1 MIALDSLY
9 FCGTIRCNNG
19 LIEKYMS
26 KFNLY
31 VWVGL
36 VLNTALLGTLLYM
49 IQTGELIIDG
59 SNGAQNAQL
68 MKVLMI
74 IACVSFPIQL
84 ISMMIMSYKPR
95 VAIAVALM
103 SSLALMPIT
112 IVFLCGM
119 IFSAI
124 RWRFHQLETFDP
136 TINVDFETK
145 LTFNNRHNSIRAIA
159 LGLISVI
166 FIVLSQSLGM
176 FLLVLA
182 IILFVLGK
190 RINGTPYLAIKGEH
204 VYIRPSLF
212 AFCYRIPLKDVT
224 YLRNEKNNVLFQT
237 RIENAPVNQQ
247 LIPLSIS
254 LQNLAK
260 EDKTKLAAVL
270 ERVPH

>member
-9 FCGTIRCNNG
+9 FYGTIRCNNG
-19 LIEKYMS
+19 LVEIFMS

-36 VLNTALLGTLLYM
+36 VLNIALLGTLLYM
-49 IQTGELIIDG
+49 IQTGELIIDS

-68 MKVLMI
+68 MRVLMI
-74 IACVSFPIQL
+74 VACVSFPIQL
-84 ISMMIMSYKPR
+84 ISMMIMNYKPR
-95 VAIAVALM
+95 VAIAVALI

-124 RWRFHQLETFDP
+124 RWRFHLLEIFDH

-145 LTFNNRHNSIRAIA
+145 LTFNNRYNSIRAIV
-159 LGLISVI
+159 LGLVSVV

-190 RINGTPYLAIKGEH
+190 RINETPYLAIKGSH
-204 VYIRPSLF
+204 FYIRPSLF

-224 YLRNEKNNVLFQT
+224 YLRNEKNNVLFQA
-237 RIENAPVNQQ
+237 RVENAPVNQQ

-254 LQNLAK
+254 LQNLSEKDKAQLAK
-260 EDKTKLAAVL
+260 VL
-270 ERVPH
+270 ERVSH